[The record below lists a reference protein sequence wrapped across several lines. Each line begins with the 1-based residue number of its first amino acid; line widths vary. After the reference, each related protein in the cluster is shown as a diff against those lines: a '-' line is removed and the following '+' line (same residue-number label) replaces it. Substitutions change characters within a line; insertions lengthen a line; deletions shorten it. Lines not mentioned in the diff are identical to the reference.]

1 MNIRENDILEQKI
14 SEIEKTIPEKID
26 TSKFQLLTSENIVEI
41 LGLTIKKDEENK
53 LVTFLCGLSAYTEN
67 SQFNISF
74 NAPSSTG
81 KSYIP
86 IEIARLFPKE
96 DVKEIGYATPTSFF
110 HDVGKLNK
118 EREGYEIDLS
128 RKLLIFLD
136 QPHTTLLER
145 LRPLLSHDEKEMHL
159 KITDK
164 SQKGG
169 LKTKNIFIKGFPAVI
184 FCSAGL
190 KIDEQESTRFLL
202 LSPQTSQEKLRESIQ
217 EKIKKETDNNAYA
230 LWLESNPERKLLKER
245 IEAIRNENIEEIKI
259 ANPEMIEQIFLSK
272 RAILKPRHQR
282 DIGRLIALIKMFAL
296 LNLWFRDRK
305 DNIILASENDINE
318 AVKIWDKIS
327 ESQEYNLPPYIYDL
341 YREVILTAWQDVNKE
356 NAGYIKIGISRL
368 DIFKK
373 HYEVYGRPIPEW
385 LLRQQII
392 PMLETTGLI
401 NQEADP
407 NDKRKMLIYPTA
419 QLTVLDDKN
428 NSELDCGVMEMV

>member
-1 MNIRENDILEQKI
+1 MNMNINEQKLEERMR
-14 SEIEKTIPEKID
+14 EIENNIPEKIEISRFQPM
-26 TSKFQLLTSENIVEI
+26 TSGKVVEI

-53 LVTFLCGLSAYTEN
+53 LVTFLCGLSTYTES

-110 HDVGKLNK
+110 HDVGEFNK
-118 EREGYEIDLS
+118 ERKGYEIDLS

-136 QPHTTLLER
+136 QPHSMLLER
-145 LRPLLSHDEKEMHL
+145 LRPLLSHDEKEMLL

-169 LKTKNIFIKGFPAVI
+169 IRTKTVFIKGYPAVI

-190 KIDEQESTRFLL
+190 QIDEQESTRFLL
-202 LSPQTSQEKLRESIQ
+202 LSPQTSQEKLRQAIH
-217 EKIKKETDNNAYA
+217 EKIKKETDSNAYA
-230 LWLESNPERKLLKER
+230 LWLDGDPERKLLKER
-245 IEAIRNENIEEIKI
+245 IEAIRNEHIEEIKI
-259 ANPEMIEQIFLSK
+259 ADPEMIEKIFLNK

-282 DIGRLIALIKMFAL
+282 DIGRLISLVKMFAL

-305 DNIILASENDINE
+305 DNIIIANADDIKE
-318 AVKIWDKIS
+318 AVQIWDKIS
-327 ESQEYNLPPYIYDL
+327 ESQEYNLPPFVYDL
-341 YREVILTAWQDVNKE
+341 FREVILTAWQDKNKG
-356 NAGYIKIGISRL
+356 NAGDIKVGISRM

-373 HYEVYGRPIPEW
+373 HYEVYGRPIPDW

-407 NDKRKMLIYPTA
+407 NDKRKVLIYPTA
-419 QLTVLDDKN
+419 QLTVSDDKN
-428 NSELDCGVMEMV
+428 NSELDRG

>member
-1 MNIRENDILEQKI
+1 MNINEQKLEKRMR
-14 SEIEKTIPEKID
+14 EIENSIPKEIEI
-26 TSKFQLLTSENIVEI
+26 SRFQPMTSEKIVEI

-53 LVTFLCGLSAYTEN
+53 LVTFLCGLSTYTES

-110 HDVGKLNK
+110 HDVGEFNK
-118 EREGYEIDLS
+118 ERKGYEIDLS

-136 QPHTTLLER
+136 QPHSMLLER
-145 LRPLLSHDEKEMHL
+145 LRPLLSHDEKEMLL

-169 LKTKNIFIKGFPAVI
+169 IRTKTVFIKGYPAVI

-190 KIDEQESTRFLL
+190 QIDEQESTRFLL
-202 LSPQTSQEKLRESIQ
+202 LSPQTSQEKLRQAIH
-217 EKIKKETDNNAYA
+217 EKIKKETDSNAYA
-230 LWLESNPERKLLKER
+230 LWLDGNSERKLLKER

-259 ANPEMIEQIFLSK
+259 ADPEMIERIFLDK

-282 DIGRLIALIKMFAL
+282 DIGRLISLIKMFAL

-305 DNIILASENDINE
+305 DNIIIANADDIKE
-318 AVKIWDKIS
+318 AVQIWDKIS
-327 ESQEYNLPPYIYDL
+327 ESQEYNLPPFVYDL
-341 YREVILTAWQDVNKE
+341 FREVILTAWQDKNKG
-356 NAGYIKIGISRL
+356 NAGDIKVGISRM

-373 HYEVYGRPIPEW
+373 HYEVYGRPIPDW

-407 NDKRKMLIYPTA
+407 NDKRKVLIYPTA
-419 QLTVLDDKN
+419 QLTVSDDKN
-428 NSELDCGVMEMV
+428 NSELDRG

>member
-1 MNIRENDILEQKI
+1 MNINEQKLEERMR
-14 SEIEKTIPEKID
+14 EIENNIPEKIEISRFQPM
-26 TSKFQLLTSENIVEI
+26 TSGKVVEI

-53 LVTFLCGLSAYTEN
+53 LVTFLCGLSTYTES

-110 HDVGKLNK
+110 HDVGEFNK
-118 EREGYEIDLS
+118 ERKGYEIDLS

-136 QPHTTLLER
+136 QPHSMLLER
-145 LRPLLSHDEKEMHL
+145 LRPLLSHDEKEMLL

-169 LKTKNIFIKGFPAVI
+169 IRTKTVFIKGYPAVI

-190 KIDEQESTRFLL
+190 QIDEQESTRFLL
-202 LSPQTSQEKLRESIQ
+202 LSPQTSQEKLRQAIH
-217 EKIKKETDNNAYA
+217 EKIKKETDSNAYA
-230 LWLESNPERKLLKER
+230 LWLDGDPERKLLKER
-245 IEAIRNENIEEIKI
+245 IEAIRNEHIEEIKI
-259 ANPEMIEQIFLSK
+259 ADPEMIEKIFLNK

-282 DIGRLIALIKMFAL
+282 DIGRLISLVKMFAL

-305 DNIILASENDINE
+305 DNIIIANADDIKE
-318 AVKIWDKIS
+318 AVQIWDKIS
-327 ESQEYNLPPYIYDL
+327 ESQEYNLPPFVYDL
-341 YREVILTAWQDVNKE
+341 FREVILTAWQDKNKG
-356 NAGYIKIGISRL
+356 NAGDIKVGISRM

-373 HYEVYGRPIPEW
+373 HYEVYGRPIPDW

-407 NDKRKMLIYPTA
+407 NDKRKVLIYPTA
-419 QLTVLDDKN
+419 QLTVSDDKN
-428 NSELDCGVMEMV
+428 NSELDRG